1 MHSNVQLMSIAK
13 NILETIGNTPMVRLN
28 HVIDGSP
35 ATVLAKVETFN
46 PGHSIKDRMA
56 VYMVNDAEAKGYL
69 KPGGT
74 IIECTS
80 GNTGMGLA
88 LVGVVRGYKCIFT
101 TNDKQSKEKID
112 ILKAVG
118 AEVVVCPTAVEASDP
133 RSYYAV
139 AERLSKEIPNSFWFN
154 QYDNLANW
162 LAHYETT
169 GPEIWEQTEGKVTHV
184 LVGAGTCG
192 TITGV
197 GKFLKEKNPAI
208 QIIGIDTYGSILKKY
223 KETGEIDPKENYPY
237 LTEGIGKDTIPLNLD
252 NNVVDYY
259 EKVGDKEAAL
269 ACRRL
274 AREEGLLLG
283 YSGGSAMAGFH
294 QLKDRFTKDDVVVII
309 FHDHGSRY
317 LGKIYNDDWMRERG
331 FLQTELTVADLIKSK
346 KDKTFYS
353 IDAGETVRSVLN
365 LMKTHDI
372 SQLPVML
379 EGKIKGTISENAI
392 LNFILENPLHNPDK
406 AVQSIM
412 SDAMPEVALDIP
424 ISKLN
429 RYFEE
434 KIPGVIARDQV
445 GNFHVITKYD
455 IVRSL

>member
-1 MHSNVQLMSIAK
+1 MSSHW
-13 NILETIGNTPMVRLN
+13 GNRFEQ
-28 HVIDGSP
+28 S
-35 ATVLAKVETFN
+35 
-46 PGHSIKDRMA
+46 
-56 VYMVNDAEAKGYL
+56 
-69 KPGGT
+69 
-74 IIECTS
+74 
-80 GNTGMGLA
+80 
-88 LVGVVRGYKCIFT
+88 
-101 TNDKQSKEKID
+101 KQSKEKID

-372 SQLPVML
+372 SL
-379 EGKIKGTISENAI
+379 K
-392 LNFILENPLHNPDK
+392 
-406 AVQSIM
+406 SIHM
-412 SDAMPEVALDIP
+412 CLY
-424 ISKLN
+424 L
-429 RYFEE
+429 
-434 KIPGVIARDQV
+434 
-445 GNFHVITKYD
+445 
-455 IVRSL
+455 

>member
-1 MHSNVQLMSIAK
+1 MLYAK
-13 NILETIGNTPMVRLN
+13 DILETIGNTPMVRMN
-28 HVIDGSP
+28 KVIDGIE

-56 VYMVNDAEAKGYL
+56 VYMVNDAEQKGYL

-88 LVGVVRGYKCIFT
+88 LVAVVRGYKCIFT

-112 ILKAVG
+112 MLKALG
-118 AEVVVCPTAVEASDP
+118 AEVIVCPTAVEAADP
-133 RSYYAV
+133 RSYYAI

-154 QYDNLANW
+154 QYDNQANW

-169 GPEIWEQTEGKVTHV
+169 GPEIWEQTAGKVTHV
-184 LVGAGTCG
+184 IVGAGTCG

-197 GKFLKEKNPAI
+197 GRYLKSKNSNI
-208 QIIGIDTYGSILKKY
+208 KIIGIDTYGSILKKY

-237 LTEGIGKDTIPLNLD
+237 LTEGIGKDTIPDNLD
-252 NNVVDYY
+252 NSVIDFF
-259 EKVGDKEAAL
+259 EKVDDKAAAL
-269 ACRRL
+269 ACRRM

-283 YSGGSAMAGFH
+283 YSGGSAMAGLH
-294 QLKDRFTKDDVVVII
+294 QLSHHFTKDDVVVII

-331 FLQTELTVADLIKSK
+331 FLQTELTVSDLIKSK
-346 KDKTFYS
+346 KDKTFYAVDS
-353 IDAGETVRSVLN
+353 SDTVRQVLN
-365 LMKTHDI
+365 IMKAQDI
-372 SQLPVML
+372 SQLPVWHD
-379 EGKIKGTISENAI
+379 GIIKGTISENAI

-406 AVQSIM
+406 SVQSIM
-412 SDAMPEVALDIP
+412 SDPMPQVNLDIP

-434 KIPGVIARDQV
+434 KIPGVLAKDQV

-455 IVRSL
+455 IVRNL

>member
-1 MHSNVQLMSIAK
+1 MSYLS
-13 NILETIGNTPMVRLN
+13 NILEAIGNTPMVKLN
-28 HVIDGSP
+28 KVAADIP

-56 VYMVNDAEAKGYL
+56 VSMVDAAEASGKL

-112 ILKAVG
+112 MLKAMG
-118 AEVVVCPTAVEASDP
+118 AEVIVCPTAVEASDP
-133 RSYYAV
+133 RSYYSV

-154 QYDNLANW
+154 QYDNMAN
-162 LAHYETT
+162 LEAHYKTT
-169 GPEIWEQTEGKVTHV
+169 GPEIWEQTEGKITHL

-192 TITGV
+192 TITGCA
-197 GKFLKEKNPAI
+197 KYLKEKNPNVKI
-208 QIIGIDTYGSILKKY
+208 VGIDTYGSILTKY
-223 KETGEIDPKENYPY
+223 ISTGEIDLKESYPY
-237 LTEGIGKDTIPLNLD
+237 LTEGIGKDTIPANLD
-252 NNVVDYY
+252 PKLMDHFERVD
-259 EKVGDKEAAL
+259 DKSAAL

-283 YSGGSAMAGFH
+283 YSAGSTLAGLLQIKD
-294 QLKDRFTKDDVVVII
+294 QLKKDDVVVLI

-317 LGKIYNDDWMRERG
+317 IGKIFNDDWMRERG

-346 KDKTFYS
+346 KDKTFYAIQS
-353 IDAGETVRSVLN
+353 NETVRTVLS
-365 LMKTHDI
+365 LMKQYDI
-372 SQLPVML
+372 SQLPVM
-379 EGKIKGTISENAI
+379 EGDKVIGTVSENAI
-392 LNFILENPLHNPDK
+392 LNFILENPLQNTEKTVDH
-406 AVQSIM
+406 IM
-412 SDAMPEVALDIP
+412 SDPMPMVGLDLA

-429 RYFEE
+429 RFFEE
-434 KIPGVIARDQV
+434 KIPGVLTKDQI
-445 GNFHVITKYD
+445 GSYHVITKYD
-455 IVRSL
+455 IVRAI

>member
-1 MHSNVQLMSIAK
+1 MNIAN
-13 NILETIGNTPMVRLN
+13 NILETIGDTPMVRLN
-28 HVIDGSP
+28 KVIDGSP

-88 LVGVVRGYKCIFT
+88 LVAVVRGYKCIFT

-118 AEVVVCPTAVEASDP
+118 AEVIVCPTAVEASDP
-133 RSYYAV
+133 RSYYAI

-169 GPEIWEQTEGKVTHV
+169 GPEIWEQTDGKVTHV

-197 GKFLKEKNPAI
+197 GRFLKEKNPNI
-208 QIIGIDTYGSILKKY
+208 EIIGIDTYGSILKKY

-237 LTEGIGKDTIPLNLD
+237 LTEGIGKDTIPKNLD
-252 NNVVDYY
+252 NSVIDHY

-274 AREEGLLLG
+274 AKEEGLLLG
-283 YSGGSAMAGFH
+283 YSAGSAMAGFH
-294 QLKDRFTKDDVVVII
+294 QLKHKFKKDDVVVII

-346 KDKTFYS
+346 KDKSFYS
-353 IDAGETVRSVLN
+353 IEGSETVRNVLN
-365 LMKTHDI
+365 IMKSQDI
-372 SQLPVML
+372 SQLPVMQN
-379 EGKIKGTISENAI
+379 GSIRGTISENAI

-406 AVQSIM
+406 EVSTIM
-412 SDAMPEVALDIP
+412 SDPMPVVALDIP

-434 KIPGVIARDQV
+434 KIPGVLAIDPV
-445 GNFHVITKYD
+445 GNYHVITKYD